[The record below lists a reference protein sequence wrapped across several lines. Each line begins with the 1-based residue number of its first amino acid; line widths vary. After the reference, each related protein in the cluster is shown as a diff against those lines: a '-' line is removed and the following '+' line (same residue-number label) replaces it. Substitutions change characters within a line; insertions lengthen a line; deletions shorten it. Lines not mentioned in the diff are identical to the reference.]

1 VFRSR
6 DGLWNAA
13 ESLGLVPWNSSS
25 RLSTA
30 AKRIGSPL
38 YMSVIPFGN
47 SAIPSTARN
56 ASHFLFPDITA
67 QVNALLAA

>member
-1 VFRSR
+1 MFRSR

-13 ESLGLVPWNSSS
+13 ESLGRVPWNDSS

-30 AKRIGSPL
+30 AKQIGSSL
-38 YMSVIPFGN
+38 YMNVIPFGN
-47 SAIPSTARN
+47 SAIPSTAGN

-67 QVNALLAA
+67 QANALLAA